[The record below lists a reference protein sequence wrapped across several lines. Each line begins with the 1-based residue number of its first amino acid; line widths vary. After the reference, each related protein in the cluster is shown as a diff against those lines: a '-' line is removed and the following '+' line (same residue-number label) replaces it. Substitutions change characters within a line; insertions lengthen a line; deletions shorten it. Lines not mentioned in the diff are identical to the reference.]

1 MEQKSVKSSKTAIFI
16 SVFAASY
23 TLMAASLANYLVYDK
38 YPLLRLDT
46 ALAFLILGAIAAAIS
61 GVYAVLGV
69 WFQKLLFAVLT
80 ALVVDINTDGSIWPI
95 AAAAIFIMVTFR
107 AKEVPHKLFAIFGGF
122 FLVSSLIGLG
132 QSKAWLTETNPLKK
146 AANAATNRP
155 AIIHVL
161 LDEHIGI
168 EGFHKSP
175 SGIQTAAKLRA
186 FYADNDFTL
195 YGKAYSQHMH
205 TVNAVP
211 HILNFGEKSAQDAN
225 RQGAT
230 IGKSAYFDRL
240 TAMGYR
246 LSIYQSDFADFCSGY
261 ESARCVTYSNS
272 SLQPLQDYK
281 LDRLDR
287 TTLILSKFFGLSQG
301 LDYVVRQFPFID
313 RWAASIGMRGLNGF
327 IRLKETG
334 TIPALK
340 MLDRLAQDVKTAQPG
355 QAYFIHALFPH
366 YPYTTTADC
375 SPKSM
380 ANWKRRKDRIEMVQR
395 ANAYDEQ
402 AQCAAKKVQSI
413 LAALD
418 RSPVADNFVM
428 IVHGDHGS
436 RLTILDPIYER
447 RAEIQHPDL
456 VASFSTLFA
465 VRLPGVKGSY
475 SSSMVNAD
483 QLLKELTESQ
493 FRETPTALTNSQPY
507 IFIDDRDWK
516 PRAKIPMPSNW

>member
-1 MEQKSVKSSKTAIFI
+1 MDQPTVKSNKTANF
-16 SVFAASY
+16 VGMFLASY
-23 TLMAASLANYLVYDK
+23 MLLAASLTNYLLYDR
-38 YPLLRLDT
+38 YPLLRVDT
-46 ALAFLILGAIAAAIS
+46 ALAYLILAVVAALIAGLFAAFNI
-61 GVYAVLGV
+61 
-69 WFQKLLFAVLT
+69 WFQKLLFALLI

-95 AAAAIFIMVTFR
+95 AAAAIFLVLTVR
-107 AKEVPHKLFAIFGGF
+107 AKEVPHQLFVIFGGF

-132 QSKAWLTETNPLKK
+132 QSKAWLTETKPAKNAT
-146 AANAATNRP
+146 AAQTNRP

-168 EGFHKSP
+168 EGFHKSA
-175 SGIQTAAKLRA
+175 SGNQTAAKLRS
-186 FYADNDFTL
+186 FYTANDFAL
-195 YGKAYSQHMH
+195 YGKAYSRHMH

-230 IGKSAYFDRL
+230 IGKSAYFDAL
-240 TAMGYR
+240 TAMDYR

-272 SLQPLQDYK
+272 SLQPLLDYK
-281 LDRLDR
+281 LDPLDR
-287 TTLILSKFFGLSQG
+287 TTLILAKFFGLSQG
-301 LDYVVRQFPFID
+301 LDYVVRQFPFVD
-313 RWAASIGMRGLNGF
+313 RWAARIGMRGLNGF

-340 MLDRLAQDVKTAQPG
+340 MLDKLAQDVETAQPG

-366 YPYTTTADC
+366 YPYTTKADC
-375 SPKSM
+375 SPKTMSQ
-380 ANWKRRKDRIEMVQR
+380 WKRRKDRISMIER
-395 ANAYDEQ
+395 TDAYDEQ
-402 AQCAAKKVQSI
+402 AQCAATKVQA
-413 LAALD
+413 LVAALK

-436 RLTILDPIYER
+436 RITNLDPIYER
-447 RAEIQHPDL
+447 KAEIQHPDL

-475 SSSMVNAD
+475 SGSMVNAD
-483 QLLKELTESQ
+483 HLLKALTESQ

-516 PRAKIPMPSNW
+516 PREKVPMPSNW